1 MPFAPCRP
9 TRVVNPW
16 FAERP
21 KNTCFVFATAWA
33 DHYQEV
39 VMYAGLAPRLHLIR
53 GSQLPRPVGAE
64 LADGRPPERLPLR
77 VSILLWVAL
86 ATAGWA
92 VIGLVVLA
100 LLGRL

>member
-1 MPFAPCRP
+1 
-9 TRVVNPW
+9 V
-16 FAERP
+16 
-21 KNTCFVFATAWA
+21 
-33 DHYQEV
+33 
-39 VMYAGLAPRLHLIR
+39 
-53 GSQLPRPVGAE
+53 
-64 LADGRPPERLPLR
+64 R

>member
-1 MPFAPCRP
+1 M
-9 TRVVNPW
+9 
-16 FAERP
+16 
-21 KNTCFVFATAWA
+21 
-33 DHYQEV
+33 H
-39 VMYAGLAPRLHLIR
+39 AGLAPRVHLVR
-53 GSQLPRPVGAE
+53 RSRWPQPVGTE
-64 LADGRPPERLPLR
+64 LARGGPPERLPVR